1 MPASLRS
8 SPSSSAPAVSPSQ
21 IFPHSEFRSQAGIE
35 RPHRGLVT
43 TARPTTAISL
53 RSRKSCSERQN
64 LLGSAAPFRPA
75 FLPAIDGHYVLDPPE
90 CRRCARRWLR
100 SEEHTSEL
108 QSPDHVV

>member
-21 IFPHSEFRSQAGIE
+21 ILPHSEFRSQAGIE

-90 CRRCARRWLR
+90 RRRCARDRKSTRLN
-100 SEEHTSEL
+100 SSHT
-108 QSPDHVV
+108 